1 MRPLIPVSLIAGAA
15 VLALALPAS
24 AETRT
29 FNLANFTEISASAGV
44 DVVLRQ
50 GPFSV
55 VAEERNGK
63 FDKLK
68 LDVQGSTLV
77 ISRETN
83 KGWSNLFGSTPDYT
97 VTVTAPDLTA
107 ISASSGADVDGDN
120 FRFANLSVS
129 VSSGADVELSG
140 QCTNLT
146 VSVSSGADFDGEGL
160 RCETATVTASSGG
173 DADVYASRSASG
185 NASSG
190 GDVTVHGG
198 GAITKNTSSGGSVKA
213 S

>member
-1 MRPLIPVSLIAGAA
+1 MRPIIPVSLIAGAA
-15 VLALALPAS
+15 VLALTLPAS

-29 FNLANFTEISASAGV
+29 FNLSNFTEISASAGV

-50 GPFSV
+50 GPYSV
-55 VAEERNGK
+55 TAEEKGGR
-63 FDKLK
+63 FDRLK
-68 LDVQGSTLV
+68 LEVQGSKLV
-77 ISRETN
+77 ISREGSS
-83 KGWSNLFGSTPDYT
+83 GWFSGNRDYT
-97 VTVTAPDLTA
+97 VTVTAPELTA

-140 QCTNLT
+140 QCTNIT
-146 VSVSSGADFDGEGL
+146 VSVSSGADFDGDNL

-190 GDVTVHGG
+190 GGVTVHGG